1 MRQLVSMRMIVD
13 DPLSPAVDPALDYE
27 PGFTAVTPHF
37 PLLPPAPPSDE
48 LKLPLTKPMA
58 LCVVRLYP
66 TSNVTHCTAASMH

>member
-13 DPLSPAVDPALDYE
+13 DPLSPVMDSALE
-27 PGFTAVTPHF
+27 SETGFTAVTPHF

-58 LCVVRLYP
+58 LYVDRVYP
-66 TSNVTHCTAASMH
+66 TSNVTHCIAASMH